1 MLAQTLITTY
11 DVLMNESDSAVVVNH
26 NDLPLMPKKDILDIE
41 FPAAGGILINLD
53 IESIL
58 LIDKSDE
65 GDIERFL
72 KAKGEFLLVSAEPDK
87 DEPLDLW
94 LCKA

>member
-41 FPAAGGILINLD
+41 TSQS
-53 IESIL
+53 IE
-58 LIDKSDE
+58 E
-65 GDIERFL
+65 ETT
-72 KAKGEFLLVSAEPDK
+72 
-87 DEPLDLW
+87 
-94 LCKA
+94 